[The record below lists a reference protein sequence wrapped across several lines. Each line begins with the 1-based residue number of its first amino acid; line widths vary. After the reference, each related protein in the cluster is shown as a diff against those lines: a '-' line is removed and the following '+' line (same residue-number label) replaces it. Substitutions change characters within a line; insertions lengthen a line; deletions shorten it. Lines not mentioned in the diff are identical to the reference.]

1 MSEGKPR
8 NCLLVLGLK
17 ASELCLWSIGS
28 SPLFPL
34 CTWHCS
40 GSCSDWNVCA
50 SMSPLTFPSSV
61 VRMLCL
67 SFLKPTVVG
76 FMEQRLST
84 AHPVLTWGFAVFRD
98 VSQFPAVGRTQV
110 ANGLSCG
117 CQRCRESS
125 HWTVSA
131 CDLFLP
137 RRKDSL
143 SKIFK
148 AFTLFFFFL
157 YCLEKNQRPLGWFH
171 FSSFKQQ
178 ILSLRFCLI
187 GVSLWLAFI
196 PTECVVLPSH
206 CKHEDWCHLP
216 LFGHTF
222 KGSREGR

>member
-148 AFTLFFFFL
+148 AFTLFFFFSL
-157 YCLEKNQRPLGWFH
+157 LSWKKSKTTRMIPLLLIQTTN
-171 FSSFKQQ
+171 SFASLLFDWS
-178 ILSLRFCLI
+178 LSLTCI
-187 GVSLWLAFI
+187 HTDGVCSTSESLQAWGLMSPSFI
-196 PTECVVLPSH
+196 WSYL
-206 CKHEDWCHLP
+206 
-216 LFGHTF
+216 
-222 KGSREGR
+222 

>member
-1 MSEGKPR
+1 MCVPP
-8 NCLLVLGLK
+8 C
-17 ASELCLWSIGS
+17 
-28 SPLFPL
+28 PLTFQ
-34 CTWHCS
+34 TF
-40 GSCSDWNVCA
+40 
-50 SMSPLTFPSSV
+50 TFPSSV

-84 AHPVLTWGFAVFRD
+84 AHPVLTWSFAVFRD
-98 VSQFPAVGRTQV
+98 ISQFPAVGRTQV

-137 RRKDSL
+137 QRKDSL

-148 AFTLFFFFL
+148 VFTLFFFSL
-157 YCLEKNQRPLGWFH
+157 LSWKNQRPLGWFH

-196 PTECVVLPSH
+196 PTEFVVLPSH

>member
-157 YCLEKNQRPLGWFH
+157 YCLEKKSKTTRMIPLLLIQTTN
-171 FSSFKQQ
+171 SFASLLFDWS
-178 ILSLRFCLI
+178 LSLTCI
-187 GVSLWLAFI
+187 HT
-196 PTECVVLPSH
+196 TECVVLPSH